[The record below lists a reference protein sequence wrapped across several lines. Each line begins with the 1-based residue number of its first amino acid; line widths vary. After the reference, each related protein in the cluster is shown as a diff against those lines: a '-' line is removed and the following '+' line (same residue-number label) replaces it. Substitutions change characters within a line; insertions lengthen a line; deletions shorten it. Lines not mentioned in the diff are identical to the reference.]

1 MGFLMAALMCF
12 NLLAWPLFSLGF
24 PLYASVRAIETNS
37 IQEMRALVAYWI
49 LFSLIS
55 IFELAFGKLIQW
67 LPFWPYIRLI
77 SICWMVL
84 PRFNGACYVYEH
96 LIHQW
101 LSINPQELV
110 KLIVRPKKSTSLD
123 AERLLSMAEKFV
135 KENGREALEKLIA
148 GKPEHRN
155 PDGDMEEIKAV
166 TNTEEKGTAA
176 AMLKAPNAVKG
187 NAKAVELTAKNSDAA
202 TDRSPPKVPNVAKE
216 NAKAVELK
224 EKDLAATERSQP
236 KGPDVAKENAKAGEV
251 MKKDLAAIEKDRPKE
266 LDMAKENAKAGEE
279 KEKHPVATER
289 VTTDVTFGSILYPV
303 ATERVTTDVTF
314 GSILYP
320 VATERVKYVE
330 PNLAQTEKKTVAS
343 REIKEKTTLAEKQV
357 MEELASSEK
366 VQREWTCAVCQF
378 TTSSEQNLSSHLR
391 GMKHKAKC
399 EEVEASKNKR
409 GSSSTSG
416 WEHKKANSRDNP
428 SPSKPKQNIHE
439 LWCGIC
445 NVSCTSQ
452 IDLES
457 HLRGRRHLLQF
468 QETLGTWGGWD

>member
-1 MGFLMAALMCF
+1 MGFLMAALTCF

-55 IFELAFGKLIQW
+55 IFELAFGKLLQW
-67 LPFWPYIRLI
+67 LPFWPYIKLI
-77 SICWMVL
+77 TICWLVL

-96 LIHQW
+96 LIRQW
-101 LSINPQELV
+101 LSVNPEGLV
-110 KLIVRPKKSTSLD
+110 NLIVKPQKSTSLD
-123 AERLLSMAEKFV
+123 AERFLSMAEKYV
-135 KENGREALEKLIA
+135 KESGCEALEKLIA
-148 GKPEHRN
+148 GKHEHRN
-155 PDGDMEEIKAV
+155 PDVDMEEIKAV

-176 AMLKAPNAVKG
+176 SMLKVPNAVKG
-187 NAKAVELTAKNSDAA
+187 NTKAVELTAKNYDAA
-202 TDRSPPKVPNVAKE
+202 TERSPPKVPYAAKE

-224 EKDLAATERSQP
+224 EKDLAATERSHP

-251 MKKDLAAIEKDRPKE
+251 MKKDLAAIERDRPKE

-279 KEKHPVATER
+279 KEKH
-289 VTTDVTFGSILYPV
+289 
-303 ATERVTTDVTF
+303 
-314 GSILYP
+314 P

-416 WEHKKANSRDNP
+416 WEHKKANSGDNP

-468 QETLGTWGGWD
+468 QETLGSWGGWE